1 MLDTIYIF
9 PKNSGCK
16 GEFRLPSKA
25 TNSKSAYEEGQKVS
39 DCIADWVE
47 KGFAFGPIDLDEIPD
62 NAKISS
68 LLTREKP
75 NGAVRVILNLSK
87 PEGQSV
93 NEGIC
98 IEEYPT
104 KMSSTWEWIKVLNKA
119 GRGCLM
125 TKIDW
130 QEGVAPIEL

>member
-1 MLDTIYIF
+1 MESLIF
-9 PKNSGCK
+9 QVRK
-16 GEFRLPSKA
+16 
-25 TNSKSAYEEGQKVS
+25 QS
-39 DCIADWVE
+39 D
-47 KGFAFGPIDLDEIPD
+47 
-62 NAKISS
+62 
-68 LLTREKP
+68 
-75 NGAVRVILNLSK
+75 VRVILNLSK